1 MFTITLICNGLPK
14 LRSSDKATWNR
25 LRVIPFESTF
35 VEPGS
40 PCPATFEE
48 QLLEKRFPMDRTFG
62 SKLPDMVGAFAWY
75 LLEWRKK
82 VTVRVEPDKVKEA
95 TAMYRRQNDL
105 YRQFIE
111 ECIVDADA
119 TIALQELYS
128 YFKDWFKEGWPNMAL
143 PIKNQVRD
151 YFEKL
156 WGEPGRGSRWKG
168 YRIRTLEEEVAN
180 GEAVILEPDDL
191 INYEGK

>member
-1 MFTITLICNGLPK
+1 
-14 LRSSDKATWNR
+14 
-25 LRVIPFESTF
+25 
-35 VEPGS
+35 
-40 PCPATFEE
+40 
-48 QLLEKRFPMDRTFG
+48 
-62 SKLPDMVGAFAWY
+62 MVGAFAWY
-75 LLEWRKK
+75 LLDWRKK

-143 PIKNQVRD
+143 PIKNQVKD

-156 WGEPGRGSRWKG
+156 WGTIVWV
-168 YRIRTLEEEVAN
+168 TLVQTLLVRLTLFVSGFGTHLLFDAN
-180 GEAVILEPDDL
+180 SVMFCRAFVH
-191 INYEGK
+191 KR